1 MTSVISYNK
10 NCKIMFSLRSRSK
23 IRIPI
28 RANIKILIIKIIKM
42 ERKSVNLNVDN
53 KLWWMKHLVILLIE
67 MLTLTVQINRILIV
81 EILSIK
87 FYSQKNTTR

>member
-1 MTSVISYNK
+1 
-10 NCKIMFSLRSRSK
+10 
-23 IRIPI
+23 
-28 RANIKILIIKIIKM
+28 
-42 ERKSVNLNVDN
+42 
-53 KLWWMKHLVILLIE
+53 MKHLVILLIE

>member
-1 MTSVISYNK
+1 
-10 NCKIMFSLRSRSK
+10 MFSLRSRSK